1 MCLGIVFAPFT
12 NTKNFED
19 MNSLIKGMYSNE
31 SVEFTDYLTIGN
43 FDDFTDESYENYE
56 SESFDGYIAEY

>member
-1 MCLGIVFAPFT
+1 MALNLIMCLLYLPFT

-31 SVEFTDYLTIGN
+31 TVEFTDYLTIGN
-43 FDDFTDESYENYE
+43 FDDFR
-56 SESFDGYIAEY
+56 